1 MEMENLSRTRLGNGF
16 SARARKKSLYED
28 VFGGPP
34 KTGAGAPSLSPR
46 LEDYTEIFG
55 GFRSSRTS
63 SIPVLDLPTADG
75 GEDLKSLD
83 GRASRFDYTQ
93 IFGRVNVVDFA
104 ISLEDLMGLP
114 NAGYNSSD
122 EAWSPAQSESLS
134 DDSDPSAFSDKCESL
149 AKADLLYPV
158 NDVKQFNISYASD
171 GTSHIARLQTEPSQ
185 LPPPAR
191 PPPTRPNPTL
201 NPFKVDLDQ
210 PEGGESITSAGKFS
224 ESEPEGGYSQG
235 TYNSVE
241 WREVTGFFEVTE
253 AFPQKS
259 PEKFKTEMQ
268 QTSREEEMKKPNMAK
283 EVFEQNMDTFKTKPK
298 SNHGL
303 DKFECKRR
311 EEETADTEKY
321 DGRKMP
327 SGDKTFN
334 RNITKNM
341 LVEEKRDGQEKCIT
355 GGKGKNAELVEA
367 LEICKN
373 RSRIKESLWEE
384 HAEKT
389 VKWES
394 TKNDQ
399 NLKMHIDHD
408 QTSSAI
414 MWEHGSKQ
422 FPRASQKDEQD
433 DVRLAPTSK
442 VEVDDTSEEADELV
456 DIDWI
461 VKDHSK
467 LEELSEDGKINEAVG
482 KNEENVAA
490 FGRAYKPN
498 IVAVQVS
505 QLSEKQEESSN
516 KPEETQVAFSQGDDQ
531 KVKAARER
539 KFKIEVDNLLVEER
553 FNSANQEQENL
564 QHRVVIN
571 HPCLDEHLL
580 NSRETGINIVKLSH
594 HKKVSPASQMA
605 HISEGT
611 KGITFQGQRKDNI
624 EGLQF
629 TINKEVTKEKLSR
642 QTVRNWTE
650 NGKSVLEFGEK
661 PSQTDQRSTKK
672 SGGIEEMAS
681 GVSRIPDELGDEYL
695 KKMEEE
701 RERERE
707 REKDRMTVTLE
718 RPYAESRQRVFEKAM
733 AEKAMNGARERVD
746 RSYSDRFSGND
757 EMRTHYFSSNIM
769 DHQNQHATKLRYSYS
784 ANAGIEGETAQ
795 RCKSRI
801 ERYQRTTER
810 AAKALAE
817 KNMRDLLVQR
827 EQLERNRL
835 AKALDAEVKR
845 WSNGKEG
852 NLRALL
858 STLQYILG
866 GNSGWQAVPLTDI
879 ITSAAVK
886 KAYRKATLCVH
897 PDKLQQR
904 GASIQQ
910 KYICEKVFDLL
921 KEAWNKFNSEER

>member
-16 SARARKKSLYED
+16 SARASKKSLYD
-28 VFGGPP
+28 DLFGGPP
-34 KTGAGAPSLSPR
+34 KTGAGAPSLSPGP
-46 LEDYTEIFG
+46 EDYNEIFG

-63 SIPVLDLPTADG
+63 SIPVLDLPTAG
-75 GEDLKSLD
+75 GGDDLKSLD

-93 IFGRVNVVDFA
+93 IFGRFNVVDFA
-104 ISLEDLMGLP
+104 VSLEDLMGLP

-134 DDSDPSAFSDKCESL
+134 DDSDPSAFSD
-149 AKADLLYPV
+149 
-158 NDVKQFNISYASD
+158 
-171 GTSHIARLQTEPSQ
+171 GTSHIAQLQTEPSQ

-201 NPFKVDLDQ
+201 NPSKVDLDQ
-210 PEGGESITSAGKFS
+210 PEGGESITFAGKFS

-241 WREVTGFFEVTE
+241 WREVMGFFEVTK
-253 AFPQKS
+253 AYPQES

-268 QTSREEEMKKPNMAK
+268 QPLREEEMKKPNVAK

-298 SNHGL
+298 SNHGS

-321 DGRKMP
+321 DRRKMP
-327 SGDKTFN
+327 SGDKTSN
-334 RNITKNM
+334 GKISKNM
-341 LVEEKRDGQEKCIT
+341 LVEVKRDGQEKGNT

-394 TKNDQ
+394 TMNDQ
-399 NLKMHIDHD
+399 NLKMHVYHD
-408 QTSSAI
+408 ETRNAFT
-414 MWEHGSKQ
+414 WEHGSKQ

-461 VKDHSK
+461 IKDHSK
-467 LEELSEDGKINEAVG
+467 LEELSEEAKINEAIG

-498 IVAVQVS
+498 IMAVQVS

-531 KVKAARER
+531 KVKAACER

-594 HKKVSPASQMA
+594 PKKVSPASQMA
-605 HISEGT
+605 HHSEGT
-611 KGITFQGQRKDNI
+611 KGITFQGQKKDNI

-650 NGKSVLEFGEK
+650 NGKSVLEEK

-672 SGGIEEMAS
+672 TGGIEEMAS

-733 AEKAMNGARERVD
+733 AEKAMNGSRERVD

-784 ANAGIEGETAQ
+784 ANAGIEGESAQ